1 MIFGDIM
8 RKTARIDNEIALY
21 FQNMTGCAEVDVMA
35 FAPLQHRI
43 PAYIWL
49 LRYNLIRAFSKKHS
63 VCLAQRVC
71 SPNRKLPFPTKA
83 LHFGLLRQ
91 NGDSASK
98 ASPAFCGIGRKK

>member
-35 FAPLQHRI
+35 FAPLRHRI
-43 PAYIWL
+43 PAYMRL

-71 SPNRKLPFPTKA
+71 SHNRKLPFPDKA
-83 LHFGLLRQ
+83 LPFRLLRQ
-91 NGDSASK
+91 NGGSAAK
-98 ASPAFCGIGRKK
+98 ASPAFCGIGRDK